1 MDQLN
6 VGFKRSMPVEEEDA
20 PKVEKAEIL
29 TVKEEPVVF
38 LDEDGP
44 FGNVSSNFSGGGE
57 FSDVPKPLQGLHEVG
72 PPPFLKKTFE
82 MVDDLETDSTISW
95 SSTNTSFVVW
105 DPHKFSRDLLPKHFK
120 HNNFSSFVRQLN
132 TYRFRK
138 IDSDRWE
145 FANEEFQKGK
155 KHLLKNIKRRK
166 QHSQMLQHQG
176 AGQPWLD
183 SAKYISETELQKLRN
198 DQNTLKLELLR
209 LKQQQVNTE
218 NYLAAVKERLRTAES
233 KQKYMA
239 IFMVKAF
246 KNPLF
251 VQLFIEKMK
260 QKRALGSG
268 EVSKK
273 RRLAGPQGN
282 ENLTE
287 AMNAANNSLDAT
299 RKVVDGK
306 NLQPQDELTTVD
318 PEIQILFSPDHESSG
333 PLQEQLVR
341 ASSNTS
347 ENFILWEKLMED
359 DMIYENEPETGK
371 SQSEI
376 VLELENLIAKP
387 PSWGMNTKDLAGHA
401 SYPAGLM
408 A

>member
-6 VGFKRSMPVEEEDA
+6 VGFKRSVPVEEEDA

-44 FGNVSSNFSGGGE
+44 FGN

-82 MVDDLETDSTISW
+82 MVDDPETDSTISW

-138 IDSDRWE
+138 TDSDRWE

-273 RRLAGPQGN
+273 RRLA
-282 ENLTE
+282 
-287 AMNAANNSLDAT
+287 A
-299 RKVVDGK
+299 VDGK

-333 PLQEQLVR
+333 PLQEQLVG

-347 ENFILWEKLMED
+347 ENFIL
-359 DMIYENEPETGK
+359 NRAR
-371 SQSEI
+371 
-376 VLELENLIAKP
+376 EL
-387 PSWGMNTKDLAGHA
+387 PSWTNGMSPLQGSEGNAVLFI
-401 SYPAGLM
+401 
-408 A
+408 

>member
-1 MDQLN
+1 MED
-6 VGFKRSMPVEEEDA
+6 GDA
-20 PKVEKAEIL
+20 PKVEKVEFL
-29 TVKEEPVVF
+29 TVKEEPVIL

-44 FGNVSSNFSGGGE
+44 FGNVSSNFSGGGGGE
-57 FSDVPKPLQGLHEVG
+57 FCDAPKPLEVLHEVG

-82 MVDDLETDSTISW
+82 MVDDPETDSIISW

-105 DPHKFSRDLLPKHFK
+105 DPHEFSRDLLPKHFK

-183 SAKYISETELQKLRN
+183 SAKYVAEPELQKLRN
-198 DQNTLKLELLR
+198 DQNSLKLELLR

-218 NYLAAVKERLRTAES
+218 NYLAVVKERLLTAEN

-239 IFMVKAF
+239 IFVAKAF

-268 EVSKK
+268 EVSKR
-273 RRLAGPQGN
+273 RRLAVPQ
-282 ENLTE
+282 ES
-287 AMNAANNSLDAT
+287 MNATNNSLDDT
-299 RKVVDGK
+299 WKVVDGK
-306 NLQPQDELTTVD
+306 NLQSQEELTTVD
-318 PEIQILFSPDHESSG
+318 PEIQVLFSPDHESSS
-333 PLQEQLVR
+333 PHQEQLGR

-359 DMIYENEPETGK
+359 DMIYEDEPETAI
-371 SQSEI
+371 SQSDI
-376 VLELENLIAKP
+376 VLELEDLIAKP
-387 PSWGMNTKDLAGHA
+387 PSWGLSAKNLAGQA
-401 SYPAGLM
+401 SFPAGLM